1 MTKTMTIG
9 IIGTGVVGERII
21 NQALQNEHYEIAAI
35 FDTNEERTAQLAAK
49 YSVPA
54 TNDLQAL
61 LNLKPDW
68 VYIGTPPVSHA
79 PLAAEIAKHKL
90 HILSE
95 KPLAHDAADGET
107 MVRIANEA
115 NVKTAMHFPLMYGAS
130 VHQLKQEVAKD
141 MGDIT
146 RIELH
151 TYFPEW
157 PRKWQQNPWIASRE
171 QGGFIREIF
180 PHYLQLTH
188 HLFGDVEILAHETAY
203 PEDEALCEVGVT
215 ALAKTAN
222 GIPMVINGLAAIG
235 QEERIDFKIFG
246 TEKVVTLRNWSEVY
260 TSKAYE
266 QEVKITPVEIPETM
280 LDACRKVL
288 LGEEAFVVPFEEG
301 LKVQRWI
308 DELLK

>member
-1 MTKTMTIG
+1 MTKTSIG

-35 FDTNEERTAQLAAK
+35 FDENNERMLQLATN
-49 YSVPA
+49 YHVP
-54 TNDLQAL
+54 TTDSLEAL
-61 LNLKPDW
+61 LALRPDW

-79 PLAAEIAKHKL
+79 PLAQEIAKYGL
-90 HILSE
+90 PILSE
-95 KPLAHDAADGET
+95 KPLAHDATDGEV
-107 MVRIANEA
+107 MVRVAQEA
-115 NVKTAMHFPLMYGAS
+115 NVLTAMHFPLMYGPA
-130 VHQLKQEVAKD
+130 VQQLKKEVASD

-157 PRKWQQNPWIASRE
+157 PRKWQHNPWIASRS

-188 HLFGDVEILAHETAY
+188 HLFGDIEIIAHDTAY
-203 PEDEALCEVGVT
+203 PEDNELCEIGVS
-215 ALAKTAN
+215 ALAKTIT
-222 GIPMVINGLAAIG
+222 GIPIVINGLSNIG
-235 QEERIDFKIFG
+235 QEERIDYKIFG
-246 TEKVVTLRNWSEVY
+246 SNKVVTLRNWSEVY
-260 TSKAYE
+260 ISKAYE
-266 QEVKITPVEIPETM
+266 QEIQVTPTEAPETL
-280 LDACRKVL
+280 LDACRKAL
-288 LGEEAFVVPFEEG
+288 LGEEAFLVSFDEG

>member
-1 MTKTMTIG
+1 MTKTTIG

-21 NQALQNEHYEIAAI
+21 NQALENEHYKIAAI
-35 FDTNEERTAQLAAK
+35 FDTNEARTEQLAAK
-49 YSVPA
+49 YNVPT

-79 PLAAEIAKHKL
+79 TLAAEIAKHGL

-95 KPLAHDAADGET
+95 KPLAHDAADGEM

-115 NVKTAMHFPLMYGAS
+115 NVQTAMHFPLMYGAA
-130 VHQLKQEVAKD
+130 VHQLKQELATD
-141 MGDIT
+141 MDDIT

-188 HLFGDVEILAHETAY
+188 HLFGDLEILAHETAY
-203 PEDEALCEVGVT
+203 PENEALCEIGVS
-215 ALAKTAN
+215 ALAKTVS
-222 GIPMVINGLAAIG
+222 GIPIVINGLAGIG
-235 QEERIDFKIFG
+235 QEERIDYKIFG
-246 TEKVVTLRNWSEVY
+246 TEKVVTLRNWSQVY

-266 QEVKITPVEIPETM
+266 PEVEITPNGTPVTM
-280 LDACRKVL
+280 LEACRKVL
-288 LGEEAFVVPFEEG
+288 LDEDAFIVPFEEG